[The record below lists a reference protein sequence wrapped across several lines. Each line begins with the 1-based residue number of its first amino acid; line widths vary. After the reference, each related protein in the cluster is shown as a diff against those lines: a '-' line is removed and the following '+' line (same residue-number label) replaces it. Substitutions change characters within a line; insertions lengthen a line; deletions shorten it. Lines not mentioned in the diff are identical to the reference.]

1 LASVRDIRR
10 QIASIKNISKMTDA
24 LQTVSGVKFRKAE
37 AAVKRSRPYAENFG
51 EMMQAVAASSGSKN
65 PLLAGR
71 DEVNAV
77 AVATLTSDRGL
88 CGAFNAQVI
97 RRTMDFR
104 RRQSV
109 PVRQVVSG
117 RKGIAFF
124 RFRRI
129 ELDEAFSGFTDSP
142 GFENA
147 QEIGQTLTG
156 LFESGEVDEV
166 YLVYNRFQSA
176 LVQRPV
182 LMRLLPAAPEEEEE
196 SEDGDEGP
204 GTPFEFVPDAD
215 VILGKLI
222 PRYVE
227 TQVFQ
232 ALLESA
238 AGEHGARMTAMKN
251 ATDNANELV
260 ETLTLQMNK
269 ARQAQITREI
279 SEIAAGAEALT
290 AG

>member
-1 LASVRDIRR
+1 MASVRDIRR

-37 AAVKRSRPYAENFG
+37 AAVKRSRPYAENFE
-51 EMMQAVAASSGSKN
+51 EMMRAVAASSGSKN
-65 PLLAGR
+65 PLLVGR
-71 DEVNAV
+71 EEVGAI

-129 ELDEAFSGFTDSP
+129 ELAESFSGFTDSP
-142 GFENA
+142 AFENA
-147 QEIGQTLTG
+147 QEIGQSLTR
-156 LFESGEVDEV
+156 LFEAEEADEV
-166 YLVYNRFQSA
+166 YLVYNRFHSA

-182 LMRLLPAAPEEEEE
+182 IMRLLPAAPEEEEGE
-196 SEDGDEGP
+196 RS
-204 GTPFEFVPDAD
+204 TSSPFEFVPDAD

-290 AG
+290 SG